1 MAHYYDHH
9 HEGHNQA
16 QNLANRFTRET
27 RHSDYPTQY
36 IVNEGK
42 MIVHE
47 RSLKQSNAIIYN
59 APGSTLRFVPSKSAT
74 SAKPK
79 HNSNHPPESYWRTT
93 APPIY
98 MCHGC
103 RRRQI
108 YYGDYCHDCTALR
121 STAAAKKKNKQQEKE
136 RRQEL
141 HLTWAPDDK
150 LIEWH

>member
-9 HEGHNQA
+9 HESHNQA
-16 QNLANRFTRET
+16 QSLANRFTRET
-27 RHSDYPTQY
+27 RHSEYPTQY

-42 MIVHE
+42 MTVYE

-59 APGSTLRFVPSKSAT
+59 APGSTLRFVPSRSPT
-74 SAKPK
+74 NAKAK
-79 HNSNHPPESYWRTT
+79 HDSNRPPESYWRTT

-108 YYGDYCHDCTALR
+108 YYGAYCHDCTALR
-121 STAAAKKKNKQQEKE
+121 STGALKKKNKQQTKE
-136 RRQEL
+136 HRHDLR
-141 HLTWAPDDK
+141 LTWAPDDK